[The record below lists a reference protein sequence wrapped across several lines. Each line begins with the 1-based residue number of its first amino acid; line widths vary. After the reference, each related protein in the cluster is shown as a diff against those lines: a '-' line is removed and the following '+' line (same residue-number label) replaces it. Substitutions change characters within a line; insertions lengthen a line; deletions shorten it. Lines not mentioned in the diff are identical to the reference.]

1 MAAVACDRRS
11 GRISRRDRACR
22 EIFEADDPIGGEWDE
37 VQMRGAHLADPVEP
51 VQISPLGAQHV
62 RGLSGL
68 GDAGLQLGVDA
79 LAFADLPCDEQ
90 KRAASGGRQENA
102 ERTEEHTSELQSLMR
117 TSYADL
123 CW

>member
-79 LAFADLPCDEQ
+79 LA
-90 KRAASGGRQENA
+90 RS
-102 ERTEEHTSELQSLMR
+102 EEHTFELQSLMR
-117 TSYADL
+117 ISYAVFCL
-123 CW
+123 TKKTTKNKMTQKLKKNTSTI